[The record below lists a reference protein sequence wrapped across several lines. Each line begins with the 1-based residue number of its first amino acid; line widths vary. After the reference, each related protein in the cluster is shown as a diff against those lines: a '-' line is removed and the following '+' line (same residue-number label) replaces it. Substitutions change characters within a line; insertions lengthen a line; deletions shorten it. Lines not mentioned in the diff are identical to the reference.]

1 MTITKEQA
9 SFTNKTD
16 EELVDTLIA
25 ISVVAKK
32 LAVKLRQETE
42 KEREVATNE

>member
-9 SFTNKTD
+9 SSTNTTD

-42 KEREVATNE
+42 KEREATTNE